1 MTTSTQL
8 SSKEDADDSSTALG
22 LTYDSDEESFE
33 HASNNIQHEAVAVMN
48 SLTNSIQSS
57 YEPSSVNI
65 ICSTTATPMSRSK
78 KARTENA
85 SE

>member
-33 HASNNIQHEAVAVMN
+33 HASNNIQHEAVSVMN

-57 YEPSSVNI
+57 Y
-65 ICSTTATPMSRSK
+65 
-78 KARTENA
+78 
-85 SE
+85 